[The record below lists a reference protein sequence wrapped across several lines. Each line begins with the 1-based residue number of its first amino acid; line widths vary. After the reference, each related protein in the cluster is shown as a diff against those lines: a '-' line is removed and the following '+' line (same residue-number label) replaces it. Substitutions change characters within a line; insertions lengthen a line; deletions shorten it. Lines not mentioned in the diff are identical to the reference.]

1 MHKTSGFLF
10 AILLL
15 QPASARGQETLPS
28 VYDIG
33 TAQYAQ
39 GDYESASRSFKSA
52 ISIDKSPHEAH
63 YWLGMS
69 LYQMS
74 DYPAARKEFI
84 GLGGLGSSE
93 SRVLRAL
100 GAVYLKERNRA
111 FEALDVLHRATQ
123 IDSLDAEA
131 HYLTGLAYLTLMS
144 RGPVAE
150 HPYVDKARNAFSRA
164 LELSPKHSDASYRLG
179 KLFEGESIQ
188 NRYIPNKTDSFYT
201 MSLPFEGKALNVM
214 SAMAAFDRQLK
225 SNPEHVQA
233 RHALATLNSRL
244 GNHVTAINSLESL
257 ARNEP
262 DNVDRL
268 LDLGIAYW
276 RAKEWVMAE
285 ETFERVI
292 PILPEKEQDIYN
304 DFGTFVN
311 GKSAAK
317 YDEANEDDQAA
328 QWRDFF
334 ALRDPVPVTEV
345 NERLI
350 EHYGRVAYARQSF
363 ASKGVFPWDRRGDIV
378 VRYGLPDH
386 VEFGSGVTENTE
398 TGSTPLSIRNWG
410 ESWIYIHVPM
420 TLYFENRQFSRRYDF
435 LPIFAG
441 DGINYDHSYFLARKS
456 IEKTPSLHIPRELGV
471 PLEIHVDPVA
481 FRNANGKP
489 VLELAY
495 GVSREETGI
504 IEAGMADRALDL
516 GVVLYGPDWD
526 RVVVDS
532 TWSPLFVAGSDRS
545 TISAVAVQQL
555 HAQPGAYWM
564 AAQAHDRQYGMFGVV
579 RDSAVVPD
587 YSHDGVKMSG
597 IRLAT
602 EIDREVEDRAIDVRL
617 PDRLAPNPTRL
628 FYRATPLHFYF
639 ELYDLLLDEDGLARF
654 QVQVSL
660 HPIEESK
667 TNRNIIWRMLSRTE
681 AIIRRARQ
689 EQVVTFMFE
698 ERGESSMASWVSAI
712 DTSDLALGAYR
723 LEVVVK
729 DLTSGGTVS
738 QDQRFQ
744 VAK

>member
-1 MHKTSGFLF
+1 MHKTSCFLF
-10 AILLL
+10 ALLLL
-15 QPASARGQETLPS
+15 QPPASPAQESASSL
-28 VYDIG
+28 YDMG
-33 TAQYAQ
+33 TRQYAE
-39 GDYESASRSFKSA
+39 GDYESALSSFKSA
-52 ISIDKSPHEAH
+52 IRVDKSLQDAH

-84 GLGGLGSSE
+84 DLGGLRSAE

-123 IDSLDAEA
+123 ISPLDAEA

-150 HPYVDKARNAFSRA
+150 HPYVDKARNAFNRA
-164 LELSPKHSDASYRLG
+164 LELSPRHFDASYRLG
-179 KLFEGESIQ
+179 KLYEGESIQ

-225 SNPEHVQA
+225 SNPAHVEA

-244 GNHVTAINSLESL
+244 GNHATAIRSLEGL
-257 ARNEP
+257 ARAEP
-262 DNVDRL
+262 DNVVRL

-276 RAKEWVMAE
+276 RAKEWVLAE
-285 ETFERVI
+285 EIFERVV
-292 PILPEKEQDIYN
+292 PKLPENEQEIYR

-311 GKSAAK
+311 RKSAAE
-317 YDEANEDDQAA
+317 YDKANESDQAV

-363 ASKGVFPWDRRGDIV
+363 TSKGVFPWDRRGDIV

-386 VEFGSGVTENTE
+386 VEFGSGITENME
-398 TGSTPLSIRNWG
+398 TGSTPLSMRNWG
-410 ESWIYIHVPM
+410 ESWVYVHVPM

-435 LPIFAG
+435 PPIFAG
-441 DGINYDHSYFLARKS
+441 DGINYDHPYFVARQT
-456 IEKTPSLHIPRELGV
+456 IERTPSLHIPRELGA

-481 FRNANGKP
+481 FRDANGDA

-504 IEAGMADRALDL
+504 TEAGMVDRALDL
-516 GVVLYGPDWD
+516 GAVLYGPEWD
-526 RVVVDS
+526 RTVVDS
-532 TWSPLFVAGSDRS
+532 TWSPLFVAGNDRG
-545 TISAVAVQQL
+545 TISAIAVQEL
-555 HAQPGAYWM
+555 RADPGAYWM
-564 AAQAHDRQYGMFGVV
+564 AAQAHDRQYGLYGVL
-579 RDSAVVPD
+579 RDSVVVPD
-587 YSHDGVKMSG
+587 FSRAGVKMSG
-597 IRLAT
+597 IRLAI
-602 EIDREVEDRAIDVRL
+602 EMAREVEDRAIDMKL

-639 ELYDLLLDEDGLARF
+639 ELYDLSLGEDSLARF

-660 HPIEESK
+660 HPSEESM
-667 TNRNIIWRMLSRTE
+667 TSRNIIWRMLSRAET
-681 AIIRRARQ
+681 IFRRARQ
-689 EQVVTFMFE
+689 KQVVTFMFE
-698 ERGESSMASWVSAI
+698 ERSESPMTSWVSAI
-712 DTSDLALGAYR
+712 DTSDLTLGNYR
-723 LEVVVK
+723 LEVFVT
-729 DLTSGGTVS
+729 DLTSGATVS
-738 QDQRFQ
+738 QGQMFR